1 MSRLKMFAG
10 ILIFGFATTIAS
22 AQPSSPIDT
31 SNWKTYRNETMGFT
45 VNYPSTWHLRLV
57 RGTMESV
64 SLGRTPQVGQPNAS
78 VQFIVQRKI
87 NPKGLPIHQWRDQQM
102 QGKTAPPSLQFIDT
116 TIGGRPAIRQE
127 YTGTLGRSFNF
138 FISLDKTDIFT
149 IAINQPSSQT
159 QLEQTYEA
167 ILSTVKFIK

>member
-1 MSRLKMFAG
+1 MPRLKMFAG
-10 ILIFGFATTIAS
+10 ILIFGVTATIAS
-22 AQPSSPIDT
+22 AQSPSRVDT
-31 SNWKTYRNETMGFT
+31 SSWKTYRNETMGFT
-45 VNYPSTWHLRLV
+45 VKYPNTWHLRLV
-57 RGTMESV
+57 RRTMESV
-64 SLGRTPQVGQPNAS
+64 SLGRTPQVGQPNTS

-87 NPKGLPIHQWRDQQM
+87 NPKGLPIRQWRDEQM

-149 IAINQPSSQT
+149 IAINQPSTQT
-159 QLEQTYEA
+159 ELDQTYEA
-167 ILSTVKFIK
+167 VLSTVEFTK